1 MWKRLIWSRRGRRG
15 GSNLHRYFTRETTVG
30 SCVQNRE
37 MEDGGIHTIV
47 LGIMLLRLQKRNKY
61 F

>member
-1 MWKRLIWSRRGRRG
+1 MRKRLIWSRRGRRG
-15 GSNLHRYFTRETTVG
+15 GENLHRYSTRETAVG

-37 MEDGGIHTIV
+37 MEDGGIHAIV
-47 LGIMLLRLQKRNKY
+47 LGIILLS